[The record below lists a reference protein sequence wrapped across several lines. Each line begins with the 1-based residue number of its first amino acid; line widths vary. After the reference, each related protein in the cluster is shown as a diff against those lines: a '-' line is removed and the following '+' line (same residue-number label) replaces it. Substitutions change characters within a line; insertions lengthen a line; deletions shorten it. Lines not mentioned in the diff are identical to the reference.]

1 MINYQD
7 FFPVLLEQKSFF
19 ADDRYETLRNL
30 KDRLAQ
36 WQAETKAIII
46 NVETIELGDKDSEK
60 TRFMAKE
67 PLSYQFL
74 RVWYR
79 NQNNSN
85 TI

>member
-19 ADDRYETLRNL
+19 ADDQYETLGNL
-30 KDRLAQ
+30 HARLGQ
-36 WQAETKAIII
+36 WQEETKAIII
-46 NVETIELGDKDSEK
+46 NIETITLGDKDSEK

-79 NQNNSN
+79 N
-85 TI
+85 